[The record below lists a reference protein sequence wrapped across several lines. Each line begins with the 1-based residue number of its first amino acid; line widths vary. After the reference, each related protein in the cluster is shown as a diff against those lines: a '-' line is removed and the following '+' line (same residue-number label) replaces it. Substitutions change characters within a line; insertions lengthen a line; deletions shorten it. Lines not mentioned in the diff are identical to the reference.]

1 MIVIPILWVQNFC
14 KFLSGRCITLQNSK
28 RENEVNMYT
37 IIDPSIDLLAFVL
50 VLYQKKINA
59 SMVGGLVPMT
69 L

>member
-1 MIVIPILWVQNFC
+1 MIMIPILWVQNFC

-37 IIDPSIDLLAFVL
+37 IMDLLAVVL